1 MAKKENATL
10 RTSPDTKQMAIR
22 RARYRASAAMWTL
35 EVAIFLYSILTL
47 IIILATYTKVGLEIV
62 AAVAVVGLVIVWI
75 AGWRRERAL
84 YELYYDEELA
94 RLEEESKKTLVEEE
108 VEKAL
113 RGRRR

>member
-1 MAKKENATL
+1 MAKKDNVTI
-10 RTSPDTKQMAIR
+10 RTSPETKLKANR

-35 EVAIFLYSILTL
+35 EVAIFLYAILTL

-62 AAVAVVGLVIVWI
+62 AAVAIVGLVIVWVI
-75 AGWRRERAL
+75 GWRREKAL
-84 YELYYDEELA
+84 YQLYYDEELS
-94 RLEEESKKTLVEEE
+94 RLEEESKKALIEEE